1 MITLLMFLLMPL
13 LSSPV
18 IAAASVNTTAT
29 TTNTGA
35 GPTAIS
41 FVPGPWSFPDVG
53 VRTATFV
60 CTYDF
65 SDTLGNP
72 AGSNHQAT
80 LYVQKTSTSPPG
92 PVLPASSPLWWLSA
106 ASVSGSFQL
115 SDNYTFFE
123 VPVTWTIF
131 LNVTCT
137 DLFTST
143 SASMN
148 TSSTLTI
155 F

>member
-1 MITLLMFLLMPL
+1 L
-13 LSSPV
+13 
-18 IAAASVNTTAT
+18 
-29 TTNTGA
+29 
-35 GPTAIS
+35 
-41 FVPGPWSFPDVG
+41 PDVG

-60 CTYDF
+60 CTYSF

-72 AGSNHQAT
+72 AGSNHMAT

-92 PVLPASSPLWWLSA
+92 PVLTASNIPFPIWLSA
-106 ASVSGSFQL
+106 WSASGSFQIV
-115 SDNYTFFE
+115 DTYTFFE

-137 DLFTST
+137 DLST
-143 SASMN
+143 SISASTN